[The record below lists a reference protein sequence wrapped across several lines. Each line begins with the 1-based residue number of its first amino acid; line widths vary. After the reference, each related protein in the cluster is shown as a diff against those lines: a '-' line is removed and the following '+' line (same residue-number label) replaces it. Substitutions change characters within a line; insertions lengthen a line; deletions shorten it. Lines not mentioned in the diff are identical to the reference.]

1 MAVVSDIFGKI
12 LDDEMRQFWAEVPVL
27 GCRANK
33 EERILCAALRPQ
45 SFIAPKICREFEEFI
60 KHHLRLNR
68 VELDIS
74 FDAALL
80 DAATAKEILCDVA
93 DHYPL
98 QSFYLASAEV
108 EISGE
113 IITLYLQNGGA
124 EEVKTAKIDSTFI
137 KRINALFGTNKS
149 VELAGTLFVERPEMP
164 PIPDEIVLPKR
175 EDQPAPQKV
184 EVAVNKPMPEPRK
197 RIKTGHQPTADM
209 PVYLDSAQVLY
220 GKPIGIFPARQIDIS
235 PDDGEIVVW
244 GEISDFKLVP
254 TRRGTSQ
261 RLEFIM
267 TDYTNAR
274 KVKAYI
280 DNNKLGELEKL
291 KDGDCVLVRGALTL
305 DEYDKWDHDYFIK
318 PRDISKLDKYDETD
332 ECELKRVELHAH
344 TNMSMLDATAAASD
358 LIKRANK
365 WGHKALAITDHG
377 VLQAYPDAMN
387 ASDGIKKSGGDFK
400 VIYGVEGYL
409 VDDTETAASGNG
421 SFSADGDFVVFDL
434 ETTGFYPKSSSII
447 EIGAVKL
454 SGRQVVGRFSTFVN
468 PGVAIPTNITEL
480 TGIDD
485 KMVAGAPDEETA
497 VADFLKFCRGCTLVA
512 HNAAFDLSFISSV
525 ARRMNVEFNPDS
537 IDTVALA
544 RILLPEL
551 KNHKLDTVVKAL
563 NLGNFNHHRA
573 DADAEILSSAFL
585 KLIDMVA
592 KKGDISSLSALNAA
606 LGNTDVKFLKRH
618 HIILLVKNMAGLKN
632 LYKLVSH
639 SNIHT
644 FHKLPLMPRTVID
657 KHREG
662 IIIGSACEQGE
673 LYRAVLEDR
682 PEEELL
688 KIADYYDYLEIQPD
702 GNNAFMIREGIVG
715 SNEDLHEINRRI
727 IALGDRLG
735 KLTVA
740 TGDVHF
746 LTKRDEVLRR
756 IIMAGK
762 GFDDADYQP
771 PLYLK
776 TTQEMLSDFSYLG
789 DRAMEVVVTNTNKI
803 ADQIENIRPIPKG
816 LYPPGIEGAKEIL
829 TNVTM
834 DKAHSIYGDPLP
846 ELVQARLD
854 KELGSI
860 IGNGFEV
867 MYVTAQKLVAD
878 SEAHGYYVGSR
889 GSVGSSFVATMMG
902 ISEVNPL
909 PAHYNCPHCHYTEF
923 PDNGIESG
931 FDLPVKKC
939 PKCGTVMGSDGQNIP
954 FETFLGFEGDKVPD
968 IDLNFSDEY
977 QSFAHKFTEELFGRE
992 NVFKAGTIQT
1002 IADKTAFGF
1011 VKGYAADRG
1020 LNLSY
1025 AEISRLSSLIEKA
1038 AVKRTTG
1045 QHPGGMVVVPAD
1057 MEIYDFCPI
1066 QHPADDV
1073 NSDTLT
1079 THFDFHA
1086 IHDNILKLDEL
1097 GHVIPTIYKYLE
1109 EYTGKKVTEVPMN
1122 DPQVRKLFV
1131 STEPLGVT
1139 EKDIYSK
1146 NGTYAMPELG
1156 TNFVREMLLESQ
1168 PKTFADLVQIS
1179 GLSHGTDVWIGNAR
1193 DLIMNNVCTI
1203 SEVIGTRDNIM
1214 TYLISKG
1221 LPNKMSFDI
1230 MEIVRKGKSTKLLTD
1245 DHKAA
1250 MREAGVPE
1258 WYIESCMKIKYM
1270 FPKAHA
1276 SAYMISALRV
1286 GWYKVYEPLAFY
1298 AAYFTAR
1305 PDDVEV
1311 KTVVA
1316 GKAAVRKRIDGINS
1330 LIQQKK
1336 DVPKKEMDVYNKLI
1350 IINEM
1355 LSRGLEFLPID
1366 LLKSHASKYII
1377 EDGKIRLP
1385 FGALGGV
1392 GQKAAES
1399 LQKAARRGNFI
1410 SREEL
1415 QIEAGVSKT
1424 VIEALAEAGALD
1436 FLPDTNQLSFF

>member
-12 LDDEMRQFWAEVPVL
+12 MDETQARLFGAAEVL
-27 GCRANK
+27 GCFANK
-33 EERILCAALRPQ
+33 EERKLRANIRPLEYVV
-45 SFIAPKICREFEEFI
+45 SSERRRFEETV
-60 KHHLRLNR
+60 KSALKLNGT
-68 VELDIS
+68 EFNFC
-74 FDAALL
+74 FDAACLSE
-80 DAATAKEILCDVA
+80 DAAKDVLAEILPQ
-93 DHYPL
+93 YPL
-98 QSFYLASAEV
+98 QAFYFEGASLSVYKDVIRIKLAHGGVGAVMEAGIDKSFAR
-108 EISGE
+108 
-113 IITLYLQNGGA
+113 
-124 EEVKTAKIDSTFI
+124 
-137 KRINALFGTNKS
+137 RINALFGTDID
-149 VELAGTLFVERPEMP
+149 VVPEGEMEAERIAAPYVPE
-164 PIPDEIVLPKR
+164 EVVLPRVQEFR
-175 EDQPAPQKV
+175 EEPQKV
-184 EVAVNKPMPEPRK
+184 SVPGPKAEPRQ
-197 RIKTGHQPTADM
+197 RIKTGHKPTSDM

-220 GKPIGIFPARQIDIS
+220 GKPIGVFPTKQIDIT

-254 TRRGTSQ
+254 TKRGTSK

-280 DNNKLGELEKL
+280 ENSKLGELENL
-291 KDGDCVLVRGALTL
+291 KDGDCLLVRGNLKL
-305 DEYDKWDHDYFIK
+305 DEYDKWDHDYFIN
-318 PRDISKLDKYDETD
+318 PRDISKLEKYEEKDEA
-332 ECELKRVELHAH
+332 EEKRVELHAH

-365 WGHKALAITDHG
+365 WGHKAIAITDHG

-421 SFSADGDFVVFDL
+421 SFSPDGDFVVFDL
-434 ETTGFYPKSSSII
+434 ETTGFYASSCSII

-468 PGVAIPTNITEL
+468 PGVAIPANITEL

-485 KMVAGAPDEETA
+485 RMVAGAPDEKSA

-512 HNAAFDLSFISSV
+512 HNAAFDLSFISSA
-525 ARRMNVEFNPDS
+525 ARRMNVEFAPDS

-544 RILLPEL
+544 RVLLPEL

-573 DADAEILSSAFL
+573 DADAEILSNVFL

-592 KKGDISSLSALNAA
+592 KKGDISSLPALNAA
-606 LGNTDVKFLKRH
+606 LGTTDVKFLKRH
-618 HIILLVKNMAGLKN
+618 HIILLVKNMVGLKN

-657 KHREG
+657 KYREG

-673 LYRAVLEDR
+673 LFRAVLEDR

-688 KIADYYDYLEIQPD
+688 KIASYYDYLEIQPD
-702 GNNAFMIREGIVG
+702 GNNAFMLREGIVQ
-715 SNEDLHEINRRI
+715 SNEDLHRINRTI
-727 IALGDRLG
+727 ISLGDKLG

-746 LTKRDEVLRR
+746 LNKRDEVLRR

-789 DRAMEVVVTNTNKI
+789 ERAKEVVVTNTNLI
-803 ADQIENIRPIPKG
+803 ADMIENIRPIPKG

-834 DKAHSIYGDPLP
+834 EKAHSIYGEELP

-909 PAHYNCPHCHYTEF
+909 PAHYNCPNCHYTEF
-923 PDNGIESG
+923 PDNGVESG
-931 FDLPVKKC
+931 FDLEPKDC
-939 PKCGTVMGSDGQNIP
+939 PKCGTRLNSDGQNIP

-1073 NSDTLT
+1073 TSDTLT

-1122 DPQVRKLFV
+1122 DPKVRQLFI

-1193 DLIMNNVCTI
+1193 DLIMNKVCTI

-1230 MEIVRKGKSTKLLTD
+1230 MEIVRKGKSTKLLTE
-1245 DHKAA
+1245 DHKKA

-1366 LLKSHASKYII
+1366 LLKSHATKYII

-1399 LQKAARRGNFI
+1399 LQRAAQRGNFI

>member
-1 MAVVSDIFGKI
+1 MAVFSDIFGKI
-12 LDDEMRQFWAEVPVL
+12 IDNEAKSIWGNAQVL
-27 GCRANK
+27 SCRANK
-33 EERILCAALRPQ
+33 EERLLFAKLCPQ
-45 SFIAPKICREFEEFI
+45 SFIAPEECRQMESRI
-60 KHHLRLNR
+60 VSALRLSR
-68 VELDIS
+68 VNLEICYAPELLNS
-74 FDAALL
+74 E
-80 DAATAKEILCDVA
+80 AATIILRDVA
-93 DHYPL
+93 SRYPL
-98 QSFYLASAEV
+98 QRFYLDSAEV
-108 EISGE
+108 RIKDDRLV
-113 IITLYLQNGGA
+113 IALKNGGA
-124 EEVKTAKIDSTFI
+124 EEIQSAKIDSEFA
-137 KRINALFGTNKS
+137 KEVNDLFGTHYDTAFDGVLK
-149 VELAGTLFVERPEMP
+149 VERPETP
-164 PIPDEIVLPKR
+164 PIPDEIILPPR
-175 EDQPAPQKV
+175 EHMPEAEVKVSIPAPK
-184 EVAVNKPMPEPRK
+184 AEPRK
-197 RIKTGHQPTADM
+197 RIKSGQEPTADM
-209 PVYLDSAQVLY
+209 PVYLDSAEVLY
-220 GKPIGIFPARQIDIS
+220 GKPIGVYPSKQIDIS

-244 GEISDFKLVP
+244 GEISEFKLVP
-254 TRRGTSQ
+254 TRRGTSH
-261 RLEFIM
+261 RMEFIM

-280 DNNKLGELEKL
+280 DNSKLTELEKL
-291 KDGDCVLVRGALTL
+291 KNGDCVLVRGMLTI

-318 PRDISKLDKYDETD
+318 PRDISKLKKYEETD
-332 ECELKRVELHAH
+332 NAELKRVELHAH
-344 TNMSMLDATAAASD
+344 TNMSMMDATASASD

-365 WGHKALAITDHG
+365 WGHKAIAITDHG

-387 ASDGIKKSGGDFK
+387 ANDDIKKSGGDFK

-409 VDDTETAASGNG
+409 VDDTETAATGSG
-421 SFSADGDFVVFDL
+421 SFSPEGDFVVFDL
-434 ETTGFYPKSSSII
+434 ETTGFYPSSCSII

-454 SGRQVVGRFSTFVN
+454 SGREIVGRFSTFVD
-468 PGVAIPTNITEL
+468 PGVAIPDNITEL
-480 TGIDD
+480 TGINDA
-485 KMVAGAPDEETA
+485 MVAGAPDEATA
-497 VADFLKFCRGCTLVA
+497 VADFLKFAKGCTMVA
-512 HNAAFDLSFISSV
+512 HNASFDMSFIRSV
-525 ARRMNVEFNPDS
+525 ARRIGVDFDADS
-537 IDTVALA
+537 IDTVALT
-544 RILLPEL
+544 RILMPEL

-573 DADAEILSSAFL
+573 DADAEILSSVFL
-585 KLIDMVA
+585 KLVDMVA
-592 KKGDISSLSALNAA
+592 KKGDITSIPALNDV
-606 LGNTDVKFLKRH
+606 LGKADVKFLKRY
-618 HIILLVKNMAGLKN
+618 HIILLVQNMVGLKN

-644 FHKLPLMPRTVID
+644 FHKMPLMPRSVID
-657 KHREG
+657 QYREG

-688 KIADYYDYLEIQPD
+688 KVADYYDYLEIQPD
-702 GNNAFMIREGIVG
+702 GNNAFMLREGIVG
-715 SNEDLHEINRRI
+715 SNDDLHRINEKI
-727 IALGDRLG
+727 IALGDKLG

-746 LTKRDEVLRR
+746 LTKRDEILRR

-762 GFDDADYQP
+762 GFDDADFQP

-776 TTQEMLSDFSYLG
+776 TTNEMLSDFSYLG

-803 ADQIENIRPIPKG
+803 ADMIEYIRPIPKG
-816 LYPPGIEGAKEIL
+816 LYPPGIDGAKDIL

-834 DKAHSIYGDPLP
+834 DKAHSIYGEELP
-846 ELVQARLD
+846 ELIQARLD
-854 KELGSI
+854 KELGAI

-909 PAHYNCPHCHYTEF
+909 PAHYNCPNCHYTEF
-923 PDNGIESG
+923 PDDGTESG
-931 FDLPVKKC
+931 FDLPLKEC
-939 PKCGTVMGSDGQNIP
+939 PKCGTKLNSDGQNIP

-1011 VKGYAADRG
+1011 VKGYAAERG

-1025 AEISRLSSLIEKA
+1025 AEISRLSALIEKA

-1122 DPQVRKLFV
+1122 DPKVRQLFI

-1193 DLIMNNVCTI
+1193 DLIMNGVCTI

-1221 LPNKMSFDI
+1221 MPNKMSFDI

-1245 DHKAA
+1245 DHKKA
-1250 MREAGVPE
+1250 MRDAGVPE

-1316 GKAAVRKRIDGINS
+1316 GKAAVRKRIDGINA

-1366 LLKSHASKYII
+1366 LLKSHASKYVI

-1399 LQKAARRGNFI
+1399 LQRAAQKGNFI

-1424 VIEALAEAGALD
+1424 VIEALADAGALD